1 MTTPNSTTPTVLSSS
16 SGTSE
21 KLWWENAVVYQLY
34 VPSFADANGDGWGD
48 LPGIRQHLGHLEQLG
63 IDAIWLSPCYPSPQH
78 DHGYDVAD
86 YFDINPNYGDLSE
99 FDALVADAKSRG
111 IRILMDIVP
120 NHCSFEHAWFKAALA
135 AGPGSAE
142 RDRFYFRDG
151 KGANGE
157 IPPNNWH
164 SVFGGGPGATWT
176 RVTEA
181 DGTPGQW
188 YLHTFTPQQPDFNWS
203 NPEVVDHFDRAL
215 TFWFD
220 RGVDGFRVDA
230 VTVAGKAPG
239 LPDAPPTPDG
249 VAENDKW
256 SHNPFSVFWPSSHD
270 CWKHWRE
277 VIDAYEKTHPGRD
290 LVTVSEAY
298 TPGRPEQLAQYVT
311 GEFHQSFAFEL
322 MLAPWRPETI
332 REIVRETVD
341 AMSALGVPP
350 AWTVNNHDT
359 QRIVTRL
366 GRANATE
373 LSSYTGNN
381 LVYVDAPVDIE
392 LGTVR
397 ARAAMMFAAALPGTL
412 YIYQGEELGLEEYLD
427 LPNDLRQDPIYF
439 RTNGRQIGRDGCRI
453 PLPWTA
459 AADGTALGFSASG
472 VAPWLPQPDGWASKS
487 VQAQDGDPTSMLNL
501 YRAILHAR
509 KAFDGPLRWVGS
521 NDGAIVSFERGA
533 TLVTLNPTGAAVDLS
548 GEILH
553 QRRPT
558 VWSGAAP
565 TDSQIPSDSCVWW
578 G

>member
-1 MTTPNSTTPTVLSSS
+1 MTTSLPFPATTTAK
-16 SGTSE
+16 T
-21 KLWWENAVVYQLY
+21 LWWQHAVVYQLY

-48 LPGIRQHLGHLEQLG
+48 LPGIRQHLSHLEKLG

-86 YFDINPNYGDLSE
+86 YFDINPNYGDLAE

-120 NHCSFEHAWFKAALA
+120 NHCSFEHAWFKAALV
-135 AGPGSAE
+135 AGPDSPE

-151 KGANGE
+151 KGQHGE

-164 SVFGGGPGATWT
+164 SVFGGGEGKTWT
-176 RVTEA
+176 RITEA
-181 DGTPGQW
+181 DGTLGQW

-230 VTVAGKAPG
+230 VAVAGKAPG

-256 SHNPFSVFWPSSHD
+256 SHNPYSVFWPTGHD
-270 CWKHWRE
+270 CWKHWRD
-277 VIDAYEKTHPGRD
+277 VIDTYEESHPGRE

-322 MLAPWRPETI
+322 MLAPWRPESI
-332 REIVRETVD
+332 REVVSDTV
-341 AMSALGVPP
+341 ATMTALNVPP

-373 LSSYTGNN
+373 LESYTGNN
-381 LVYVDAPVDIE
+381 LVYVNAPVDVA
-392 LGTVR
+392 LGTIR
-397 ARAAMMFAAALPGTL
+397 ARAAVMFAAALPGTL

-427 LPNDLRQDPIYF
+427 LADDLRQDPIYF
-439 RTNGRQIGRDGCRI
+439 RTEGRQIGRDGCRI
-453 PLPWTA
+453 PMPWTIA
-459 AADGTALGFSASG
+459 NDNTSLGFSPSG
-472 VAPWLPQPDGWASKS
+472 AAPWLPQPVGWSSRS
-487 VQAQDGDPTSMLNL
+487 VEAQDADPTSVLHV
-501 YRAILHAR
+501 YRSILHAR
-509 KAFDGPLRWVGS
+509 KELHGTLNWIGS
-521 NDGAIVSFERGA
+521 NDGAIVSFERET
-533 TLVTLNPTGAAVDLS
+533 TLVTLNPTSSAVEVPADVM
-548 GEILH
+548 
-553 QRRPT
+553 QDRRPFL
-558 VWSGAAP
+558 WSGGTP
-565 TDSQIPSDSCVWW
+565 SGNQIPKDSCIWW
-578 G
+578 R